1 MLDKIIEDSAMPK
14 ILFVDRRSSNLGK
27 IQVALMKGVAE
38 CDVVVADDVKEG
50 IQRASTKP
58 DLIILDINEGN
69 MDSFDI
75 CHILKNEE
83 NLRDIPLLVLAKSDE
98 LEKYNEHILD
108 CEADMVLK
116 KPLVVT
122 EFVSVVRLLLKLGAN
137 MDILKQER
145 TFEGILQE
153 EREKHSNIH
162 HRVKNN
168 MQIINSMLNLQA
180 KFTRDSYDRVLFEDA
195 QNRVRALSLIH
206 DNLYKSKQ
214 NNSID
219 FCSYIQKLIY
229 QLHLSYRLN
238 KNFKI
243 KVDCENVVFSLASSI
258 PVGLLINEVLA
269 DILKKLKH
277 QCEAGNVTIKL
288 VQKPNSYRLQISSD
302 KLPNNDI
309 FDYNSSRDFTSLLV
323 KTLVSQL
330 HGDLEYE
337 NEPEPVLTVTFREID
352 ISYTTL

>member
-1 MLDKIIEDSAMPK
+1 MAK
-14 ILFVDRRSSNLGK
+14 ILFIDRRSSNLGAC
-27 IQVALMKGVAE
+27 QVALMKGVPDCDITVAE
-38 CDVVVADDVKEG
+38 NVRDG
-50 IQRASTKP
+50 IKKAALKP
-58 DLIILDINEGN
+58 NLIILDINEGN

-83 NLRDIPLLVLAKSDE
+83 NLRDIPLMILVGSDE
-98 LEKYNEHILD
+98 LEKFNEHILD
-108 CEADMVLK
+108 CDADIVLK
-116 KPLVVT
+116 KPLVIT
-122 EFVSVVRLLLKLGAN
+122 EFISITKLLIKLSAN
-137 MDILKQER
+137 IGILKKER
-145 TFEGILQE
+145 TFEGILEE
-153 EREKHSNIH
+153 EREKNSNIH

-180 KFTRDSYDRVLFEDA
+180 KFTRDSYDKVLFEDA

-206 DNLYKSKQ
+206 DNLYKTHQ

-219 FCSYIQKLIY
+219 FCGYIQKLIY

-243 KVDCENVVFSLASSI
+243 KVDCENVVFSLSSAV
-258 PVGLLINEVLA
+258 PVGLLINEILA
-269 DILKKLKH
+269 DVLKKLKH
-277 QCEAGNVTIKL
+277 QSEAGNVVVKL
-288 VQKPNSYRLQISSD
+288 VQKLKAYRLQISSD
-302 KLPNNDI
+302 QLPNSDI
-309 FDYNSSRDFTSLLV
+309 FDYNSTRDFTSLLV

-337 NEPEPVLTVTFREID
+337 NGSEPALTVSFLAVD

>member
-1 MLDKIIEDSAMPK
+1 
-14 ILFVDRRSSNLGK
+14 
-27 IQVALMKGVAE
+27 MKGVAD
-38 CDVVVADDVKEG
+38 CDIVAADDVKEG
-50 IQRASTKP
+50 IKRASSKP

-69 MDSFDI
+69 MDSFDV

-83 NLRDIPLLVLAKSDE
+83 SLRDIPLLVLAGSEE

-116 KPLVVT
+116 KPLVIT
-122 EFVSVVRLLLKLGAN
+122 EFVAVTRLLLKLSAN
-137 MDILKQER
+137 MGILKQER
-145 TFEGILQE
+145 TFEGIMLE

-180 KFTRDSYDRVLFEDA
+180 KFTRDSYDKVLFEDA
-195 QNRVRALSLIH
+195 QNRVRALSLVH
-206 DNLYKSKQ
+206 DSLYKSHQ

-219 FCSYIQKLIY
+219 FCGYIQKLIY

-243 KVDCENVVFSLASSI
+243 KVDCDEVVFSLASAI

-269 DILKKLKH
+269 DVLKKLKH
-277 QCEAGNVTIKL
+277 QSEAGNVLIKL
-288 VQKPNSYRLQISSD
+288 IQKPNAYRLQISSD
-302 KLPNNDI
+302 KLPNSDI
-309 FDYNSSRDFTSLLV
+309 FDYNSTRDFTSLLV

-337 NEPEPVLTVTFREID
+337 NGSEPVLSVSFREID